1 LHSPRQKRLIQPFVR
16 KSAGAATQKGQKFL
30 LIVDFMA
37 NLSDAFFAARSNSKR
52 PRCLLLLAMQI
63 KVEFSAKPLWCQ
75 MEILYICEPKRFRV
89 CLHWEQSI
97 WYSVM

>member
-1 LHSPRQKRLIQPFVR
+1 VR

-52 PRCLLLLAMQI
+52 PPH
-63 KVEFSAKPLWCQ
+63 FSAPLFAFVGDADQ
-75 MEILYICEPKRFRV
+75 GGVLISREPLV
-89 CLHWEQSI
+89 SNGNSI
-97 WYSVM
+97 SVS

>member
-1 LHSPRQKRLIQPFVR
+1 VR

-52 PRCLLLLAMQI
+52 PPH
-63 KVEFSAKPLWCQ
+63 FSELFAFVGDADQGGVLISREPL
-75 MEILYICEPKRFRV
+75 V
-89 CLHWEQSI
+89 SNGNSI
-97 WYSVM
+97 SVS